1 MTLAAD
7 LTDDLPGF
15 FDTGEFAVAAT
26 WSGGGTVNVIHDR
39 DYLRLFGIV
48 DSSGPMALAIE
59 ADMPGVAQGQTLI
72 IGGTSFTINGK
83 EPDGTGLLVL
93 RLKLT

>member
-7 LTDDLPGF
+7 MADDLTSM
-15 FDTGEFAVAAT
+15 FDVDEFAVAAT

-48 DSSGPMALAIE
+48 DSSGPSALAIA
-59 ADMPGVAQGQTLI
+59 ADMPTAAQGQTLT
-72 IGGTSFTINGK
+72 IGGTGFTITGV
-83 EPDGTGLLVL
+83 EPDGHGLIVLKL
-93 RLKLT
+93 RLS